1 MMILLWWIIGVSIT
15 LWLGILFVVHFYV
28 DTVDFEFAMWIL
40 LFSFITILTSPL
52 LLVIFLEQKIKKLID
67 PIIRKFK

>member
-28 DTVDFEFAMWIL
+28 DTVDFEFAMWTL